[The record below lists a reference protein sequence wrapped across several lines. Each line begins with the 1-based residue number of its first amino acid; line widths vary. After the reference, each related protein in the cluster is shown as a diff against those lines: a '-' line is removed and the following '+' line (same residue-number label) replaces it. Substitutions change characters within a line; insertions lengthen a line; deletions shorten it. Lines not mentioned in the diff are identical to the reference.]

1 MRKTDKLTD
10 DQVDSIRQIYGA
22 GQTNQR
28 DLARLFGVSHT
39 QIHNIVTKKNRA
51 VKSADRF
58 AINSKAARIWK
69 TIPQT
74 ERTATGFAAAPLGVV
89 QDLKIKVPK
98 GGLRIAVVTDVQAKK
113 GVPLDHLTWCGEYL
127 ARKQPDVILI
137 IGDFGDFPS
146 LSDYDRPG
154 TLKYEGKRYT
164 DDLDAFHRGMGLL
177 MNPIARSRGYNPT
190 EVFTMGNHEDR
201 IDRAI
206 NNDPNRLTGLMSL
219 ADLEL
224 EEHGF
229 KVYPFLQPVKIG
241 GVAFCHYF
249 PSGVKGQPIG
259 SPRIL
264 LNKMHMSCF
273 AGHLQGRETAYG
285 RRGDGQNMTAI
296 ISGSFYQHK
305 EEYLSPL
312 TNIHWRGMYML
323 HEVEDGSFDEMA
335 ISINFLKRKFKER
348 QRKCQ

>member
-1 MRKTDKLTD
+1 MTRAERKEHKEKVRLE
-10 DQVDSIRQIYGA
+10 REAAA
-22 GQTNQR
+22 GRRN
-28 DLARLFGVSHT
+28 
-39 QIHNIVTKKNRA
+39 
-51 VKSADRF
+51 
-58 AINSKAARIWK
+58 RIWK
-69 TIPQT
+69 AIPQT
-74 ERTATGFAAAPLGVV
+74 ERTSTGFAASPLGVV
-89 QDLKIKVPK
+89 KDLRIRVPR
-98 GGLRIAVVTDVQAKK
+98 GGLRIAVVTDVQARR

-127 ARKQPDVILI
+127 ARKQPDVIVI

-146 LSDYDRPG
+146 LSDYDKPG
-154 TLKYEGKRYT
+154 TLKYEGKRYI

-177 MNPIARSRGYNPT
+177 MNPIARARGYNPFQ
-190 EVFTMGNHEDR
+190 EFTLGNHEDR

-206 NNDPNRLTGLMSL
+206 NNDPNRLLGLMSMD
-219 ADLEL
+219 DLEL
-224 EEHGF
+224 KEHGF
-229 KVYPFLQPVKIG
+229 NVYPFLQPVKIG

-273 AGHLQGRETAYG
+273 AGHLQGRETAYA

-323 HEVEDGSFDEMA
+323 HEVRDGSFDEMA
-335 ISINFLKRKFKER
+335 VSIEFLKRKFKER
-348 QRKCQ
+348 QKR